1 MAEQYHLK
9 LGPNASSSIDQYLEY
24 KRIVG
29 DDDGGKLFSPEEYE
43 EYKKNVIPIRMQ
55 NRLYVSWTGPSGMD
69 CKLIGPETLCFCQH
83 RYKQHKSDFKDI
95 PAERPIQLPCKV
107 RGCKCS
113 SYNYVPR
120 VGSQPIRCRCKHTSE
135 DHSEG
140 PSHKCKISK
149 CNCVAF
155 RSSYTCSCT
164 QPAFAHDMIVETKE
178 ERLARGHPVGRD
190 IPYAAMGGITGFSS
204 LAEGYMRL
212 DDSGVGTPD
221 DAFLNQPITS
231 SDHPFLKMHAST
243 LRKLEGEGSGVDQVS
258 DELANFKFTGTDA
271 DMEYYEKRYQQ
282 RLKDERAR
290 ARNGPTTIKPNH
302 RHRAVAGASQS
313 TASRK
318 ASTSSSRRIV
328 TNSGRAGGS
337 TKSTSRG
344 GKAGSSSN

>member
-1 MAEQYHLK
+1 MGEQYHLK
-9 LGPNASSSIDQYLEY
+9 FGPNAASSIDQYLEY

-29 DDDGGKLFSPEEYE
+29 EDDGGKLFTPDEYE
-43 EYKKNVIPIRMQ
+43 EYKRNVLPIRMQ
-55 NRLYVSWTGPSGMD
+55 NRLFVSWTGPTGMD

-83 RYKQHKSDFKDI
+83 RYKQHKTDFKEI
-95 PAERPIQLPCKV
+95 PTERPIALPCKV
-107 RGCKCS
+107 RRCKCV

-135 DHSEG
+135 EHFEG
-140 PSHKCKISK
+140 SSHKCKKAK
-149 CNCVAF
+149 CDCVSF
-155 RSSYTCSCT
+155 RSSYTCTCT

-190 IPYAAMGGITGFSS
+190 VPYVAMGGLTGFSS

-212 DDSGVGTPD
+212 DDSGIGTPD

-243 LRKLEGEGSGVDQVS
+243 LRTLKGAGVNQVT

-282 RLKDERAR
+282 RLKEEKQRAR
-290 ARNGPTTIKPNH
+290 GGPATVKANP
-302 RHRAVAGASQS
+302 RHRVIDGASH
-313 TASRK
+313 
-318 ASTSSSRRIV
+318 ASTTTSNRRVSSPSK
-328 TNSGRAGGS
+328 SGGGS
-337 TKSTSRG
+337 KLQSSTGVKKPTGKS
-344 GKAGSSSN
+344 